1 MTGLVQVQ
9 EIRQER
15 QELETRVANL
25 VQQRDMYRILLAE
38 ADRSA
43 IGEAMGEQSSAA
55 VGISTISEVMSP
67 GSSGVRTTKDA
78 IKMLEQENNE
88 LKERN
93 EAALSLLRSELATAQ
108 DVKLKVTT
116 SLDPLC
122 LSRVVTYLLQAE
134 QRAAQSES
142 DASFLRDR

>member
-1 MTGLVQVQ
+1 
-9 EIRQER
+9 
-15 QELETRVANL
+15 
-25 VQQRDMYRILLAE
+25 MYRILLAE

-108 DVKLKVTT
+108 DAKLKVTT
-116 SLDPLC
+116 SLDPSC
-122 LSRVVTYLLQAE
+122 LSLVVTYFLQAE